1 MTTPGDPVSALLIY
15 GPLGIVVILM
25 IVGLLVAKPTLDDV
39 KKRADKAENQRDAL
53 TEDFKPVLQVL
64 NKVNDEVLPALIS
77 AQGDLRGAGQE
88 LARLADEIRRLVEKG
103 Q

>member
-39 KKRADKAENQRDAL
+39 KKRAEKAENQRDAL
-53 TEDFKPVLQVL
+53 VETMKQVAPVLDKVL
-64 NKVNDEVLPALIS
+64 DEVLPALKS
-77 AQGDLRGAGQE
+77 AQGDLQGAGRE
-88 LARLADEIRRLVEKG
+88 LKGLADEIRRLSDGKH
-103 Q
+103 